1 MSHSRVAIYVPSWGT
16 EIYWVSVVL
25 LGNPSRERGDA
36 LLEEKTAQWQHLG
49 LRETR

>member
-1 MSHSRVAIYVPSWGT
+1 M
-16 EIYWVSVVL
+16 L
-25 LGNPSRERGDA
+25 LGNPSCERGDA